1 MAKPIPFIRE
11 AGTGPD
17 VVCLHCNASSSSQ
30 WRDLMESL
38 APRFRVTAPD
48 LYGSGKSA
56 DWPSDRTIQLKDEV
70 AFIEPVLPTGDSFS
84 IVGHSHGAAVGLML
98 ALAYPQRVRALALY
112 EPTLFSLLDAE
123 SPPPNAAD
131 GIRLTVHA
139 SGRALDKG
147 HVDEAAKHFID
158 YWMGP
163 TTWENTQQSR
173 RAPIVAS
180 IVNVRRW
187 GHALFT
193 EPAAL
198 DAFRTLDIPVLYM
211 VGKESTPSAL
221 GVARLLTQALPRVE
235 FREFE
240 GLGHMGPITHPQLV
254 NEAVADFFAR
264 QYLASDC

>member
-1 MAKPIPFIRE
+1 MAKPIPFVRE
-11 AGTGPD
+11 AGSGPV

-30 WRDLMESL
+30 WRDLLESL
-38 APRFRVTAPD
+38 APRFRVFAPD

-56 DWPSDRTIQLKDEV
+56 DWPSDRSICLKDEV
-70 AFIEPVLPTGDSFS
+70 AFIEPVLSAADSFS
-84 IVGHSHGAAVGLML
+84 IVGHSHGAAVGLL
-98 ALAYPQRVRALALY
+98 AALAYPQRVRALALY

-131 GIRLTVHA
+131 GIRQAVQA
-139 SGRALDKG
+139 CGRALDRG

-163 TTWENTQQSR
+163 TSWENTPESR
-173 RAPIVAS
+173 KAPIAAS

-193 EPAAL
+193 EPTAL
-198 DAFRTLDIPVLYM
+198 DAFKTLDIPVLYM

-221 GVARLLTQALPRVE
+221 GVARLLTRALPRVE
-235 FREFE
+235 VREFE
-240 GLGHMGPITHPQLV
+240 SLGHMGPITHPQQV
-254 NEAVADFFAR
+254 NKAIAEF
-264 QYLASDC
+264 LAKQNLAN

>member
-1 MAKPIPFIRE
+1 MTKPMPFARE

-70 AFIEPVLPTGDSFS
+70 AFIEPVLPTGGSFS

-98 ALAYPQRVRALALY
+98 ALAYTKRVRALALF
-112 EPTLFSLLDAE
+112 EPTLFSLIDAE
-123 SPPPNAAD
+123 SAPPNAAD
-131 GIRLTVHA
+131 GIRQAVHA
-139 SGRALDKG
+139 SGRALDRG
-147 HVDEAAKHFID
+147 DADEAAKHFID
-158 YWMGP
+158 YWMGS
-163 TTWENTQQSR
+163 TSWENTPQSR

-187 GHALFT
+187 IHALLT
-193 EPAAL
+193 EPTAL
-198 DAFRTLDIPVLYM
+198 DVFRTLDIPVLYM

-221 GVARLLTQALPRVE
+221 GVARLLTLALPHVE
-235 FREFE
+235 VREFE
-240 GLGHMGPITHPQLV
+240 GLGHMGPITHPQQV
-254 NEAVADFFAR
+254 NEAVAEFLTR
-264 QYLASDC
+264 QCPASKC